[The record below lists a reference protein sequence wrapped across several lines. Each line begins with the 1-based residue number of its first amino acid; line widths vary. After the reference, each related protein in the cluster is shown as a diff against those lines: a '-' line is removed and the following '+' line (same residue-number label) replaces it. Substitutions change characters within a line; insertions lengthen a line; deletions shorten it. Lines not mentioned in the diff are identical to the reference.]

1 MKNIKISIF
10 GSILLVLLMNVIV
23 INYNYMESLKV
34 KDKVIQE
41 LEEENGYYLN
51 EIINLEKELQAEKNK

>member
-10 GSILLVLLMNVIV
+10 GSILLVILINVIT
-23 INYNYMESLKV
+23 INYNYMESLKT

-51 EIINLEKELQAEKNK
+51 EIINLEEELQAEKDK